1 MEEGEMARVLFTVWP
16 FVGHINPFMSVARA
30 MKARGHEVAFYTSEK
45 SREVV
50 EPQGVVLFPYKHLR
64 EDPIWEAVQAAETR
78 ATLGWH
84 SPRLLLRAFRD
95 WLAGTLADQVAD
107 IQEIIDEWRPD
118 IIVTETGMWGPIV
131 ILNETSPI
139 PVAILTTLMGCL
151 IPGPDAPPGGPGLP
165 APRTFRTR
173 LMAKAFTKL
182 GDVLARG
189 VRSHV
194 NMVRASHG
202 LPRME
207 SSVNAQMA
215 RVPLYIVPSVNEI
228 DYGRQDLPASVHYV
242 GPCIWNKVEGA
253 PAPAWLDEIP
263 TDAPWVHVTE
273 GTAHFQDPVVLRA
286 ATRGLANLPMQV
298 ILTTGSQRQ
307 PEELGLGPIAPNI
320 RVERFVSHSDLLPR
334 CSVLV
339 TTGGAG
345 TVLTGLQ
352 LGVPQIIVP
361 THWDKPDNARRI
373 VDAGAG
379 LKLTPRQCT
388 PAGLRAAV
396 ERLLNEPSFRQ
407 NARRIARIMAEH
419 RGPVEAAE
427 LLESLAQRS
436 RAANGRVE
444 AMAHSTGTPDVLS
457 VS

>member
-1 MEEGEMARVLFTVWP
+1 
-16 FVGHINPFMSVARA
+16 
-30 MKARGHEVAFYTSEK
+30 
-45 SREVV
+45 
-50 EPQGVVLFPYKHLR
+50 
-64 EDPIWEAVQAAETR
+64 
-78 ATLGWH
+78 
-84 SPRLLLRAFRD
+84 
-95 WLAGTLADQVAD
+95 
-107 IQEIIDEWRPD
+107 
-118 IIVTETGMWGPIV
+118 MWGPIV
-131 ILNETSPI
+131 ILNETSPV

-165 APRTFRTR
+165 SPRTFRTR

-194 NMVRASHG
+194 NMVRASNG
-202 LPRME
+202 LARME

-215 RVPLYIVPSVNEI
+215 RVPLYIIPSVREI
-228 DYGRQDLPASVHYV
+228 DYGRQDLPPSVHYV
-242 GPCIWNKVEGA
+242 GPCVWNKAEGA
-253 PAPAWLDEIP
+253 AGRPPGWTRSRP
-263 TDAPWVHVTE
+263 TPPGFTSPRGRPISRIRSSSA
-273 GTAHFQDPVVLRA
+273 A

-298 ILTTGSQRQ
+298 ILTTGSQRD

-361 THWDKPDNARRI
+361 THWDKPDNARR
-373 VDAGAG
+373 VVEAGAG

-388 PAGLRAAV
+388 PDGLRDAV

-427 LLESLAQRS
+427 LIESLARRS
-436 RAANGRVE
+436 PAANGRAEVE
-444 AMAHSTGTPDVLS
+444 AMAHSSGAPDVLR